1 MNDFEMRVLK
11 ERAFLVAIVLGILIL
26 AVMNICYILKIDR
39 LSEENAVLKMNISQS
54 EKKVTEFK
62 KSVDT
67 ITVIVEKKVE
77 KIKYLK
83 KTEYVK
89 VKMVDSMPISNIQQY
104 FTDRYKR

>member
-1 MNDFEMRVLK
+1 MNDFEIRVLK
-11 ERAFLVAIVLGILIL
+11 ERAFIVAVILGILIL
-26 AVMNICYILKIDR
+26 GIFNIWHVLKIDR
-39 LSEENAVLKMNISQS
+39 LNDENAVLRAKILQS
-54 EKKVTEFK
+54 EKKVIELK

-67 ITVIVEKKVE
+67 ITLIVEKKVE